1 LIVAPLILA
10 SASPRRAQL
19 LWAAGIPHEAHPA
32 DIDETIRDGES
43 PDAYV
48 RRVSE
53 TKARVGASQH
63 PGRPVLGAD
72 TVVLVDGQILGKPKD
87 ADDARRMLKLLSGRW
102 HDVMTGVCLI
112 GPPAAADAASAPR
125 EGGRHHAGG
134 PDDTDP
140 HGAGGRQDTR
150 VVVTAVEF
158 APLLPEEIEWYVAS
172 GEPLDKAAYGIQ
184 SLGSRFVTR
193 VEGSYSNVVG
203 LPIAEVYQMC
213 TAAGILLS

>member
-1 LIVAPLILA
+1 MIPRALILA

-19 LWAAGIPHEAHPA
+19 LWAAGIPYEAHPA
-32 DIDETIRDGES
+32 DIDEAVRDGES

-72 TVVLVDGQILGKPKD
+72 TVVLVDGQILGKPRD
-87 ADDARRMLKLLSGRW
+87 ADDARRMLTLLSGRW
-102 HDVMTGVCLI
+102 HEVMTGVCLI
-112 GPPAAADAASAPR
+112 WSPA
-125 EGGRHHAGG
+125 
-134 PDDTDP
+134 
-140 HGAGGRQDTR
+140 RQDTR